1 MTGEAQ
7 KRLSTSQILREI
19 AEDYHNMAKEGDG
32 KADYMRTR
40 NYLWLLKLADRIQ
53 GTKKR

>member
-7 KRLSTSQILREI
+7 KRLSTSQILREV
-19 AEDYHNMAKEGDG
+19 AEDYHNLAKDADG

>member
-1 MTGEAQ
+1 MTGQGQ

-19 AEDYHNMAKEGDG
+19 AEDYHNMAKEDDG

-40 NYLWLLKLADRIQ
+40 NYLWLLKLADGIQ
-53 GTKKR
+53 RAKKR

>member
-1 MTGEAQ
+1 MTGKAQ
-7 KRLSTSQILREI
+7 KRLSTSQILREV
-19 AEDYHNMAKEGDG
+19 AEDYHNLAKEADG

>member
-1 MTGEAQ
+1 MADLGP

-19 AEDYHNMAKEGDG
+19 AEDYLNLAKEADG

>member
-1 MTGEAQ
+1 MTGKAP